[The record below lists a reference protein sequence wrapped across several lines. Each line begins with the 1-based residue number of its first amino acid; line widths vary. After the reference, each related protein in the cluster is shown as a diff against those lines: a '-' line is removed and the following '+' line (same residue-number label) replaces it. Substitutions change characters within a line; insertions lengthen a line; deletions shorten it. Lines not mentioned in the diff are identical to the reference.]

1 MLHSVCNKFPS
12 PLRCHRPAFAAL
24 PSFNFHP
31 ENPMTL
37 ALPQGLQINAPILPG
52 FETILTLPALELVA
66 KLHRAFE
73 PRRQEL
79 LAARAARTL
88 RLDAGERPDFLTETA
103 QIRAGDWKVA
113 PIPKALQCRRVEI
126 TGPVD
131 AKMVINAF
139 NSGADSYM
147 TDFEDSNSPVWA
159 NQIQG
164 QINLGQAIRRTLV
177 LESNGKTYKLNDK
190 IATLQVRPRG
200 WHLDEKHVTVD
211 GQRVHG
217 GIFDFALFMFHNAK
231 ELIARGAGPY
241 FYLPKMESHLEARL
255 WNDVFVMAQNELGL
269 PQGTIKAT
277 VLIETILAAFEMDEI
292 LYELREHSAGLNA
305 GRWDYIFSCIKKFKV
320 DRDFCLADRAKVTMT
335 APFMRAYALLL
346 LKTCHKRG
354 APAIGGMSA
363 LIPIKNDPEK
373 NAIAMQGI
381 INDKKRDA
389 TDGYDGGWVAHPG
402 LVEPAMKEF
411 MAVLGD
417 RPNQFDKQRDDVQAS
432 AAQLLDF
439 QPEAPIT
446 EAGLRMNI
454 NVGIHYL
461 GAWLAGN
468 GCVPIHNLMEDA
480 ATAEISRSQVWQWIR
495 SPKGVLD
502 DGRKVTAEMVR
513 ALVPEELAKIK
524 SGGFEGRFDRAAEI
538 FEQMST
544 QDAFAEF
551 LTLPLYEEI

>member
-1 MLHSVCNKFPS
+1 MSQPS
-12 PLRCHRPAFAAL
+12 PTSL
-24 PSFNFHP
+24 PD
-31 ENPMTL
+31 
-37 ALPQGLQINAPILPG
+37 GVQINAPLLPG
-52 FETILTLPALELVA
+52 FETILTAPALALVA
-66 KLHRAFE
+66 RLHRAFE

-79 LAARAARTL
+79 LAARVL
-88 RLDAGERPDFLTETA
+88 RAQQLDAGVRPDFPPETA
-103 QIRAGDWKVA
+103 HIRAGDWKIA
-113 PIPKALQCRRVEI
+113 PVPKALECRRVEI

-147 TDFEDSNSPVWA
+147 TDFEDSNSPLWT

-164 QINLGQAIRRTLV
+164 QVNLGQAIRRTLT
-177 LESNGKTYKLNDK
+177 LESNGKHYKLNPR

-200 WHLDEKHVTVD
+200 WHLDEKHVLID
-211 GQRVHG
+211 GKRVSG

-231 ELIARGAGPY
+231 EQLARGAGPY
-241 FYLPKMESHLEARL
+241 FYLPKVESYQEARL
-255 WNDVFVMAQNELGL
+255 WNDIFVATQNELGL

-277 VLIETILAAFEMDEI
+277 VLIETITAAFEMDEI

-305 GRWDYIFSCIKKFKV
+305 GRWDYIFSCIKKFKS
-320 DRDFCLADRAKVTMT
+320 DRNFCLADRPRVTMT
-335 APFMRAYALLL
+335 APFMRAYSLLL
-346 LKTCHKRG
+346 LKTCHRRG

-363 LIPIKNDPEK
+363 LIPIKNDPAK
-373 NAIAMQGI
+373 NAIAMAGI
-381 INDKKRDA
+381 IADKKRDA

-402 LVEPAMKEF
+402 LVEASMKEF
-411 MAVLGD
+411 VDVLGD
-417 RPNQFDKQRDDVQAS
+417 RPNQFDKQRPDVNVS
-432 AAQLLDF
+432 AADLLKF
-439 QPEAPIT
+439 EPETPIT

-502 DGRKVTAEMVR
+502 DGRKVTADLVR

-524 SGGFEGRFDRAAEI
+524 AGGFEGKFDRAAQI

-544 QDAFAEF
+544 QESFAEF

>member
-1 MLHSVCNKFPS
+1 MTTTLD
-12 PLRCHRPAFAAL
+12 LPA
-24 PSFNFHP
+24 
-31 ENPMTL
+31 
-37 ALPQGLQINAPILPG
+37 GVQINAPILPG
-52 FETILTLPALELVA
+52 FDKILTKEALTLVA

-73 PRRQEL
+73 PRRQQL
-79 LAARAARTL
+79 LAARAERAK
-88 RLDAGERPDFLTETA
+88 RLDTGERPDFLPETTK
-103 QIRAGDWKVA
+103 IRSGHWKIA
-113 PIPKALQCRRVEI
+113 PVPAALQCRRVEI

-147 TDFEDSNSPVWA
+147 TDFEDSNSPLWT

-164 QINLGQAIRRTLV
+164 QINIGQAIRRTLSF
-177 LESNGKTYKLNDK
+177 EQQTAAGTKSYKLNDK

-217 GIFDFALFMFHNAK
+217 GIFDFALFMFHNAR
-231 ELIARGAGPY
+231 EQLARGAGPY
-241 FYLPKMESHLEARL
+241 FYLPKLESHLEARL
-255 WNDVFVMAQNELGL
+255 WNDVFVMTQSELGL

-277 VLIETILAAFEMDEI
+277 VLIETILAAFEMEEI

-320 DRDFCLADRAKVTMT
+320 DKSFCLADRARVGMT

-363 LIPIKNDPEK
+363 LIPIKNDPVK
-373 NAIAMQGI
+373 NETAMAGI
-381 INDKKRDA
+381 IADKRRDA

-402 LVEPAMKEF
+402 LVDASMKEF
-411 MAVLGD
+411 VAVLGD
-417 RPNQFDKQRDDVQAS
+417 RPNQFEKQKPEVDVK
-432 AAQLLDF
+432 AADLLDF
-439 QPEAPIT
+439 RPETPIT

-502 DGRKVTAEMVR
+502 DGRKVTADLVR
-513 ALVPEELAKIK
+513 SLVPEELAKIK
-524 SGGFEGRFDRAAEI
+524 AGGFEGKFDRAAEI
-538 FEQMST
+538 FTTMST
-544 QDAFAEF
+544 QDAFEEF

>member
-1 MLHSVCNKFPS
+1 M
-12 PLRCHRPAFAAL
+12 AL
-24 PSFNFHP
+24 
-31 ENPMTL
+31 T
-37 ALPQGLQINAPILPG
+37 LPQGMEIKAEILPAY
-52 FETILTLPALELVA
+52 EDILTPEALALVA
-66 KLHRAFE
+66 KLHRAFQ
-73 PRRQEL
+73 PRRKEL
-79 LAARAARTL
+79 LAARVERAK
-88 RLDAGERPDFLTETA
+88 RLDAGERPDFLAETKA
-103 QIRAGDWKVA
+103 VREGDWKVA
-113 PIPKALQCRRVEI
+113 PIPPALHCRRVEI

-147 TDFEDSNSPVWA
+147 TDFEDSNSPSWH

-164 QINLGQAIRRTLV
+164 QVNLKAAIRRTLT
-177 LESNGKTYKLNDK
+177 LEQNGKTYKLNDK

-200 WHLDEKHVTVD
+200 WHLDEKHVLID
-211 GQRVHG
+211 GERVSG
-217 GIFDFALFMFHNAK
+217 GIFDFALFLFHNAK
-231 ELIARGAGPY
+231 EQIARGAGPF

-255 WNDVFVMAQNELGL
+255 WNDIFVMAQNEIGL

-277 VLIETILAAFEMDEI
+277 VLIETILAAFEMEEI

-320 DRDFCLADRAKVTMT
+320 DKNFCLADRAKVTMT
-335 APFMRAYALLL
+335 SPFMRAYALLL

-373 NAIAMQGI
+373 NAIAMAGI
-381 INDKKRDA
+381 IGDKKRDA

-411 MAVLGD
+411 VAVLGD
-417 RPNQFDKQRDDVQAS
+417 KLNQFEKQRPDVEVK
-432 AAQLLDF
+432 AADLLDF
-439 QPEAPIT
+439 QPETPIT

-495 SPKGVLD
+495 SPKGKLE
-502 DGRKVTAEMVR
+502 DGTKVTAELVR
-513 ALVPEELAKIK
+513 KLIPEELAKVK
-524 SGGFEGRFDRAAEI
+524 ETGAVGHFDRAAEI

-544 QDAFAEF
+544 SEDFAEF

>member
-1 MLHSVCNKFPS
+1 MSI
-12 PLRCHRPAFAAL
+12 
-24 PSFNFHP
+24 
-31 ENPMTL
+31 T
-37 ALPQGLQINAPILPG
+37 LPQGLQINAPILPG
-52 FETILTLPALELVA
+52 FETVLTLPALELVA

-73 PRRQEL
+73 PRRQQL
-79 LAARAARTL
+79 LAARVERTR
-88 RLDAGERPDFLTETA
+88 RLDAGERPDFLPETRA
-103 QIRAGDWKVA
+103 IRDGDWKVA
-113 PIPKALQCRRVEI
+113 PVPPALHCRRVEI

-147 TDFEDSNSPVWA
+147 TDFEDSNSPLWT

-164 QINLGQAIRRTLV
+164 QINLGRAIRRTLT
-177 LESNGKTYKLNDK
+177 LEQGGKTYRLNDK
-190 IATLQVRPRG
+190 VATLQVRPRG
-200 WHLDEKHVTVD
+200 WHLAEKHVLVD
-211 GQRVHG
+211 GQRVSG
-217 GIFDFALFMFHNAK
+217 GIFDFALFMFHNAH
-231 ELIARGAGPY
+231 EQIARGAGPF

-255 WNDVFVMAQNELGL
+255 WNDVFVMTQNELGL

-305 GRWDYIFSCIKKFKV
+305 GRWDYIFSCIKKFKL

-373 NAIAMQGI
+373 NAIAMAGI
-381 INDKKRDA
+381 IADKQRDA
-389 TDGYDGGWVAHPG
+389 IDGYDGGWVAHPG

-411 MAVLGD
+411 LAVLGE
-417 RPNQFDKQRDDVQAS
+417 RANQFDKQKPEVS
-432 AAQLLDF
+432 VTAADLLNF
-439 QPEAPIT
+439 QPETPIT
-446 EAGLRMNI
+446 DAGLRMNI

-495 SPKGVLD
+495 SSKGVLD

-524 SGGFEGRFDRAAEI
+524 AGGFEGKFDRAAEI
-538 FEQMST
+538 FEKMST
-544 QDAFAEF
+544 QEQFAEF

>member
-1 MLHSVCNKFPS
+1 M
-12 PLRCHRPAFAAL
+12 A
-24 PSFNFHP
+24 
-31 ENPMTL
+31 
-37 ALPQGLQINAPILPG
+37 I
-52 FETILTLPALELVA
+52 TLPAGMKITGEILPAYEDILTPAALALVD

-79 LAARAARTL
+79 LAARVERTK
-88 RLDAGERPDFLTETA
+88 RLDAGELPDFLPQTKSVRE
-103 QIRAGDWKVA
+103 GDWKVA
-113 PIPKALQCRRVEI
+113 PVPPALHCRRVEI
-126 TGPVD
+126 TGPVE

-147 TDFEDSNSPVWA
+147 TDFEDSNTPNWH
-159 NQIQG
+159 NQLQG
-164 QINLGQAIRRTLV
+164 QVNLKAAVRRTLT
-177 LESNGKTYKLNDK
+177 LDSNGKHYKLADK

-200 WHLDEKHVTVD
+200 WHLDEKHVTID
-211 GQRVHG
+211 GQRVSG
-217 GIFDFALFMFHNAK
+217 GIFDFALFLFHNAR
-231 ELIARGAGPY
+231 EQIARGAGPF

-255 WNDVFVMAQNELGL
+255 WNDVFVMAQNEIGL
-269 PQGTIKAT
+269 PQGTVKAT
-277 VLIETILAAFEMDEI
+277 VLIETILAAFEMEEI

-320 DRDFCLADRAKVTMT
+320 DKNFCLADRAKVTMT
-335 APFMRAYALLL
+335 APFMRSYALLL

-411 MAVLGD
+411 VAVLGD
-417 RPNQFDKQRDDVQAS
+417 APNQFGKQRDDVNV
-432 AAQLLDF
+432 AAKDLLDF
-439 QPEAPIT
+439 QPETPIT

-461 GAWLAGN
+461 GSWLAGN

-495 SPKGVLD
+495 SPKGKLE

-513 ALVPEELAKIK
+513 GLIPEELGKIK
-524 SGGFEGRFDRAAEI
+524 EFVGGDTRTYDRAAEI

-544 QDAFAEF
+544 SEDFAEF